1 MAKESSFDVVST
13 VDMQEVDNA
22 FQQAKKELAQRYD
35 LKDSGAEITL
45 DKANK
50 SITVAAPADF
60 VAKQV
65 TDVIATKLVKRG
77 IDLGA
82 VKWGDPQAAAG
93 QSVRQTANVVEGIDK
108 DTAGKINKDIKA
120 TKLKVKARI
129 ERLARHV
136 SGGHRLLEGQGLR
149 SAASVRQLPLGF
161 AVEEKAALQ
170 AESRKSVAFVT
181 LGCAKNEVDTEHMR
195 EHVVCAGYALAD
207 DPEEADAIVVN
218 TCSFIQAATEESLEA
233 VFEAAD
239 LPNVADGR
247 AALVV
252 AGCMPARYGADLE
265 DELVEAGAFVP
276 CSREDDIALVLAE
289 AIGEAGNGHAPL
301 SGGPS
306 ADGEDAAAE
315 DSPAACAPVSA
326 YVKISDGCDRFCSY
340 CTIPFIRGRYRS
352 FPLDEVRAEVRKQ
365 VDRGVREIVLIAQD
379 TGRWGADFSE
389 PSTLAALVSTLAEE
403 HPDTWFRLM
412 YIQPEGLTDELLEA
426 VASHDNVCDYFDIPL
441 QHVDADILRAMNR
454 TGSRA
459 EFEALARRVRRRMP
473 HAALRTTLIAGFP
486 GETDEQFEDLCSFV
500 ENADFDYI
508 GVFPYSREEG
518 TRAHDLPNQIDEDEK
533 FDRAQRL
540 RDLADAVC
548 APRVA
553 ERIGRELDVLVEGR
567 EEDGQLFGRAM
578 CQAPEVDGVT
588 YLKRGDVGEIV
599 RVRIEDTLLYE
610 MEGA

>member
-1 MAKESSFDVVST
+1 MD
-13 VDMQEVDNA
+13 
-22 FQQAKKELAQRYD
+22 
-35 LKDSGAEITL
+35 
-45 DKANK
+45 
-50 SITVAAPADF
+50 
-60 VAKQV
+60 
-65 TDVIATKLVKRG
+65 
-77 IDLGA
+77 
-82 VKWGDPQAAAG
+82 
-93 QSVRQTANVVEGIDK
+93 
-108 DTAGKINKDIKA
+108 GKGS
-120 TKLKVKARI
+120 R
-129 ERLARHV
+129 
-136 SGGHRLLEGQGLR
+136 
-149 SAASVRQLPLGF
+149 
-161 AVEEKAALQ
+161 Q
-170 AESRKSVAFVT
+170 AEGRKSVAFVT

-195 EHVVCAGYALAD
+195 ERVADAGYALAD
-207 DPEEADAIVVN
+207 DPADADAIVVN

-239 LPNVADGR
+239 LPNVANGR

-265 DELVEAGAFVP
+265 AELVEAGAFVP

-289 AIGEAGNGHAPL
+289 TIGK
-301 SGGPS
+301 
-306 ADGEDAAAE
+306 ADGEGAAPCAASSAVE
-315 DSPAACAPVSA
+315 GSPAPRGPVSA

-352 FPLDEVRAEVRKQ
+352 FPLDDVRAEVRKQ

-379 TGRWGADFSE
+379 TGRWGADFPE

-403 HPDTWFRLM
+403 HPSTWFRLM

-426 VASHDNVCDYFDIPL
+426 VASHANVCDYFDIPL

-459 EFEALARRVRRRMP
+459 DFEALAARVRRRMP
-473 HAALRTTLIAGFP
+473 DAALRTTLIAGFP
-486 GETDEQFEDLCSFV
+486 GETDEQFEELCSFV
-500 ENADFDYI
+500 EDADFDYI

-518 TRAHDLPNQIDEDEK
+518 TRAHDLPNQVDEDEK
-533 FDRAQRL
+533 ADRAQRL

-553 ERIGRELDVLVEGR
+553 ARIGRELDVLVEGR

-588 YLKRGDVGEIV
+588 YLEAGEVGDIV
-599 RVRIEDTLLYE
+599 RVRVEDTLLYE